1 MAETIGSIA
10 DKISIVELKIYHMTE
25 QLERTDVN
33 EDHKIKAKQKLE
45 ILKVQSSDLADEL
58 NELIKKVSSGETKLK
73 IYRQFKMY
81 NDPIYRIKENRPS
94 K

>member
-10 DKISIVELKIYHMTE
+10 DKISIVELKIYHMAE

-45 ILKVQSSDLADEL
+45 ILKIQSSDLAEEL
-58 NELIKKVSSGETKLK
+58 DELIKKVSSGETKLK

-81 NDPIYRIKENRPS
+81 NDPIYRIKENRLS